1 MLKTRVIP
9 CLLLQGPGLVK
20 TVKFD
25 SPKYVGD
32 PINAVRIFNEKEVD
46 ELTFLDISA
55 TREDRGP
62 NFELIRNI
70 ASEVFMPLA
79 YGGGITSVAEV
90 ERLCTIGVEKVVI
103 NSSACSRPALIQE
116 ATTIVGSQSVV
127 VSIDVKRS
135 LFGRRS
141 VFSHGGTTNTK
152 RDPVDFAKIAEDCGG
167 GEILLTSVDRDGGQ
181 MGYDLDLVRDVSSA
195 VSIPVIACG
204 GAGSLSDLVEA
215 VANGASAVAAGSLF
229 VFLGKHRAVLITY
242 PEYVELERAFAQ
254 VS

>member
-79 YGGGITSVAEV
+79 YGGGITSH
-90 ERLCTIGVEKVVI
+90 
-103 NSSACSRPALIQE
+103 
-116 ATTIVGSQSVV
+116 
-127 VSIDVKRS
+127 
-135 LFGRRS
+135 GR
-141 VFSHGGTTNTK
+141 
-152 RDPVDFAKIAEDCGG
+152 
-167 GEILLTSVDRDGGQ
+167 
-181 MGYDLDLVRDVSSA
+181 A
-195 VSIPVIACG
+195 VSTITSPIA
-204 GAGSLSDLVEA
+204 
-215 VANGASAVAAGSLF
+215 
-229 VFLGKHRAVLITY
+229 
-242 PEYVELERAFAQ
+242 
-254 VS
+254 